1 MNIVISVGMKE
12 FRHFRAVQPGRQ
24 LFFSVYV
31 YQRTISLKAQ
41 EEQPDA
47 LDFQLNIPESNLVF
61 RILFTVKRLAALMDA
76 SVEEQNSIKQR
87 SSMKTSLHQ
96 VNV

>member
-1 MNIVISVGMKE
+1 MKE
-12 FRHFRAVQPGRQ
+12 LRHFRAVQPGRQ

-47 LDFQLNIPESNLVF
+47 LDFQLDIPETNLVF
-61 RILFTVKRLAALMDA
+61 RILFTEKGD
-76 SVEEQNSIKQR
+76 VEEAG
-87 SSMKTSLHQ
+87 SLNGCQCRGTEFNQTAFQHEDLLAPS
-96 VNV
+96 

>member
-1 MNIVISVGMKE
+1 MKE
-12 FRHFRAVQPGRQ
+12 LRHFRAVQPGRQ

-61 RILFTVKRLAALMDA
+61 RVLFAEKGDVEEAGSLNGCQCRGTEFNQAAFQHVNLLAA
-76 SVEEQNSIKQR
+76 S
-87 SSMKTSLHQ
+87 
-96 VNV
+96 